1 MFPIK
6 LEKWGKMSWGKMTF
20 GEKCRSQ
27 GYYGKKWGKMFF
39 GEKCRR
45 EKCRGEKRLW
55 GKLSCTRIN
64 SFHVQTVKICRILKK
79 SKKKEKEQ

>member
-1 MFPIK
+1 MFPLR

-27 GYYGKKWGKMFF
+27 GYYGKKWGKRFF

-45 EKCRGEKRLW
+45 EKCRGEKCLW
-55 GKLSCTRIN
+55 GKLSCTPQLCVVTYLFP
-64 SFHVQTVKICRILKK
+64 S
-79 SKKKEKEQ
+79 

>member
-1 MFPIK
+1 
-6 LEKWGKMSWGKMTF
+6 MSWGKMTF

-55 GKLSCTRIN
+55 GKLSCTRQAGN
-64 SFHVQTVKICRILKK
+64 SSILVGQNSYNVCLHKFDFRGLHNGK
-79 SKKKEKEQ
+79 SYIKS

>member
-1 MFPIK
+1 
-6 LEKWGKMSWGKMTF
+6 MSWGKMTF

-55 GKLSCTRIN
+55 GKLSCTP
-64 SFHVQTVKICRILKK
+64 
-79 SKKKEKEQ
+79 